1 MYTASASFKQNLD
14 IFEFKNITLQIKI
27 WTDHHCHRVP
37 KIERVSKCVQTFEH
51 IMDTF
56 WTLRCILD
64 TLFKKK
70 FFKHSVQN
78 VSKLL
83 DTIWTLRGAI
93 VSWGHLATRWRGQPC
108 YIKLG
113 RAWLSDICQHWI
125 DLTLRWRNSPRGG
138 IFRHRGA
145 SFAIAPSLLLP
156 PSFLQEWKSL
166 SMCL

>member
-64 TLFKKK
+64 TLFKKS
-70 FFKHSVQN
+70 FLN
-78 VSKLL
+78 IVSKMCPNF
-83 DTIWTLRGAI
+83 WTQFGHSGGRLYHGVTSPPGGE
-93 VSWGHLATRWRGQPC
+93 VSPV
-108 YIKLG
+108 I
-113 RAWLSDICQHWI
+113 
-125 DLTLRWRNSPRGG
+125 
-138 IFRHRGA
+138 
-145 SFAIAPSLLLP
+145 
-156 PSFLQEWKSL
+156 
-166 SMCL
+166 

>member
-83 DTIWTLRGAI
+83 DTFWTLRCKPWNRTPD
-93 VSWGHLATRWRGQPC
+93 VEVLFFPHLM
-108 YIKLG
+108 
-113 RAWLSDICQHWI
+113 
-125 DLTLRWRNSPRGG
+125 
-138 IFRHRGA
+138 
-145 SFAIAPSLLLP
+145 LLLP
-156 PSFLQEWKSL
+156 SHFGWGLNPI
-166 SMCL
+166 